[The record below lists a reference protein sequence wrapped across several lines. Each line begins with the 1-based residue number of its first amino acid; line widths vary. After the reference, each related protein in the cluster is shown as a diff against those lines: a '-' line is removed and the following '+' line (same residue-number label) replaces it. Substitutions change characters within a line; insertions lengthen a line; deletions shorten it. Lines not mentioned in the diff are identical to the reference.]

1 MNFGLI
7 VVQIIYS
14 FYKVSANRT
23 QYKTSWLVFIVEMQP
38 NLYKVSVFLA
48 EKTLYTWIKQMK
60 QLNL

>member
-1 MNFGLI
+1 TSWLVFI
-7 VVQIIYS
+7 VEMQPNL
-14 FYKVSANRT
+14 YKVSANRT

-48 EKTLYTWIKQMK
+48 EKTPYTWIKQMK